1 MKQSLFTWPSGTA
14 DGANSV
20 ALVVSI
26 MAMLMMLALGAGVTL
41 NTMTEMTIAANHRDG
56 LQALYAAEAGIE
68 VAISHLRTLPD
79 WRASADAGAPFVQAS
94 LGDLLQSATI
104 QTPIDVVV
112 SVSADP
118 GGDENVLVLHSRAN
132 GPGAIQRNVQVTIR
146 RVPASDAGAP
156 PAIETL
162 SWR

>member
-1 MKQSLFTWPSGTA
+1 
-14 DGANSV
+14 
-20 ALVVSI
+20 

-41 NTMTEMTIAANHRDG
+41 TTMTETTIAANHRDG

-68 VAISHLRTLPD
+68 VTISRLRRLPD
-79 WRASADAGAPFVQAS
+79 WRAVADAGAPFLDAR
-94 LGDLLQSATI
+94 LGDLLQSASI

-112 SVSADP
+112 SVHADP
-118 GGDENVLVLHSRAN
+118 GGDDNVLVLQSRAN
-132 GPGAIQRNVQVTIR
+132 GPGAIRRNVQVTIR
-146 RVPASDAGAP
+146 RVPATDESAP